1 MTFDPG
7 SLAASLLFGLIGVAG
22 WRHARQRQS
31 MGKLVI
37 SAALVIYPWVV
48 GGPLLLWG
56 IGALLTLL
64 LFVVP

>member
-7 SLAASLLFGLIGVAG
+7 SLAASLLFGLIGLAG
-22 WRHARQRQS
+22 WRFARQRQS
-31 MGKLVI
+31 AAKMVI
-37 SAALVIYPWVV
+37 SAALVLYPWVV

-56 IGALLTLL
+56 IGIVLTVL

>member
-7 SLAASLLFGLIGVAG
+7 SLAASLIFGLIGVAG
-22 WRHARQRQS
+22 WRYARKQQS
-31 MGKLVI
+31 TAKLVI
-37 SAALVIYPWVV
+37 SAALVIYPWLV

-56 IGALLTLL
+56 VGAVLTLL